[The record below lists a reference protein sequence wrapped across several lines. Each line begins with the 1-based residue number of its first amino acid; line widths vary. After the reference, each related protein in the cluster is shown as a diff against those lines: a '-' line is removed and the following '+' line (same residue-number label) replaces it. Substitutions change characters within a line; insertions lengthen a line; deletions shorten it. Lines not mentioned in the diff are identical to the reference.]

1 MFIRKK
7 TVEIAQKSILQL
19 SPELQAVQKSAKEIL
34 NKNLSDLEA
43 LTAKI
48 PEIQANQNELIK
60 SLEKLAQS
68 ARYIK

>member
-7 TVEIAQKSILQL
+7 TVEIAQKSISQL

-48 PEIQANQNELIK
+48 PEIQTNQNELIK